1 MVFTLLYKLK
11 KRLNILFVLLTFG
24 FILTPQGSYGCETK
38 SCKSEK
44 TCCAK
49 SKSTSKDKKFCCQN
63 INKNKKN
70 ETGGCG
76 GTCGHRSCSC
86 PTTQITFIIPF
97 NTIIK
102 DKFNL
107 FNYKSQPF
115 VHKEIQLSSG
125 FLSIWLPPK
134 IS

>member
-1 MVFTLLYKLK
+1 M
-11 KRLNILFVLLTFG
+11 LTFG
-24 FILTPQGSYGCETK
+24 FILTPQGSYGCGTK

-44 TCCAK
+44 NCCAK
-49 SKSTSKDKKFCCQN
+49 SKSTSKDKKSCCQN

-86 PTTQITFIIPF
+86 PTTHITFIIPF

-102 DKFNL
+102 NKYNHFIFN
-107 FNYKSQPF
+107 NQPF
-115 VHKEIQLSSG
+115 VRKEIQLSSG
-125 FLSIWLPPK
+125 FLSIWIPPK
-134 IS
+134 IA